1 MSNRVGFWASCAAA
15 VLLLALPVGCGGD
28 DDDDGNGENR
38 PRPVAGTFV
47 GKLQGSD
54 HLVAV
59 VAAPPPKG
67 EDRRDVS
74 AFVCDAKQVCAWFT
88 GSANGNSVVA
98 KSDDGEGQTKV
109 LLRGKAASGTVTLP
123 DAKPGR
129 YKAGEATA
137 TAGLYDL
144 TVSPKGKVT
153 GASAAGV
160 GLTGRLTLPPPGD
173 GQLKLADGT
182 RIKFKVTKASDADTA
197 NLQPGQLRMIVLP
210 SGQVSGAG
218 KSRGGEGGGSDFF
231 VSAPSK

>member
-1 MSNRVGFWASCAAA
+1 LSSRVGSWASSAAV

-28 DDDDGNGENR
+28 DDDDNNGENR

-47 GKLQGSD
+47 GKLQGSEE
-54 HLVAV
+54 LVAV
-59 VAAPPPKG
+59 VAAPPAKG

-88 GSANGNSVVA
+88 GSANGNAFVA
-98 KSDDGEGQTKV
+98 KSGDGEGQTKV
-109 LLRGKAASGTVTLP
+109 LLRGKTASGTVTLS
-123 DAKPGR
+123 DAEPGR
-129 YKAGEATA
+129 YKASEATA

-144 TVSPKGKVT
+144 TVSRKGKVT

-160 GLTGRLTLPPPGD
+160 GLTGQLTLPPPGD

-182 RIKFKVTKASDADTA
+182 RIKFKVTEASEADTA
-197 NLQPGQLRMIVLP
+197 NLRPGQLRMIVLP

-218 KSRGGEGGGSDFF
+218 KSRGAGGGSDFF
-231 VSAPSK
+231 VSSAPKK

>member
-1 MSNRVGFWASCAAA
+1 
-15 VLLLALPVGCGGD
+15 VLLLALAVGCGD
-28 DDDDGNGENR
+28 DDDDNNR
-38 PRPVAGTFV
+38 DNERTEPVAGTFV
-47 GKLQGSD
+47 GKLQGSEE
-54 HLVAV
+54 LVAV

-74 AFVCDAKQVCAWFT
+74 AFVCDAEQACTWFT
-88 GSANGNSVVA
+88 GSADGNSLVA

-109 LLRGKAASGTVTLP
+109 LLRGKNASGTVTLP

-129 YKAGEATA
+129 YRAGEATA

-160 GLTGRLTLPPPGD
+160 GLTGQLTLPPPGS
-173 GQLKLADGT
+173 GMIKLADGT
-182 RIKFKVTKASDADTA
+182 RVKFKVTEASDADTA
-197 NLQPGQLRMIVLP
+197 NLRPGQLRMIVLP

-218 KSRGGEGGGSDFF
+218 KSRGKGGGSDFF
-231 VSAPSK
+231 VSAPPK